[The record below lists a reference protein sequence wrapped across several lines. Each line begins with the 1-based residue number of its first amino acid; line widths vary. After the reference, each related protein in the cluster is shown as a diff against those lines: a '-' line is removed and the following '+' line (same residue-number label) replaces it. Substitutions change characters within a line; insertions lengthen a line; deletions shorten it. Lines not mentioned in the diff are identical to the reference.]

1 MIPHSRPSIGI
12 EEETAVCRVIRS
24 GMLAQGIE
32 VAALETELANHLQV
46 PYVVAV
52 SSGSAGLHL
61 SLIALKIG
69 PNHSVVLPSSVCTA
83 LLNAVRHVGATPV
96 VVDCDPTNNQICP
109 SAIKQH
115 ASCDAIIAPHMFGK
129 AADIS
134 ALKKTGLPIVE
145 DCAMSLGATIEGKP
159 LGSFGNLSVFSFYA
173 TKVICGGEGGA
184 IATSD
189 PELAACVRDLR
200 DYDGRDNNVSRYNY
214 KLTDLQAAIIR
225 VQLTKLDGFIAKRRA
240 LGIRYTQALSHTS
253 AQLPAFH
260 AGEFPFRYIIRQTRS
275 AKEVVSAFE
284 NRGIAAR
291 QPIHKPLHQ
300 YLKYSDC
307 DFPGASQSHKYNVS
321 LPLYPDLSEEE
332 IEKILSVS
340 RDML

>member
-1 MIPHSRPSIGI
+1 MIPHSRPSIGKK
-12 EEETAVCRVIRS
+12 EETAVCHVIRS

-52 SSGSAGLHL
+52 SSGSAALHL

-69 PNHSVVLPSSVCTA
+69 PHHSVILPSYVCTA

-109 SAIKQH
+109 SAIKQP
-115 ASCDAIIAPHMFGK
+115 ASCDVIIAPHMFGK
-129 AADIS
+129 AANIP
-134 ALKKTGLPIVE
+134 ALKKLGLPIVE
-145 DCAMSLGATIEGKP
+145 DCALSLGATLNGKP
-159 LGSFGNLSVFSFYA
+159 LGSLGNLSVFSFYA

-200 DYDGRDNNVSRYNY
+200 DYDGRNDAQARFNY

-240 LGIRYTQALSHTS
+240 LGIQYTQALSHTS
-253 AQLPAFH
+253 AQLPTFET
-260 AGEFPFRYIIRQTRS
+260 GEFPFRYIIRHKIP
-275 AKEVVSAFE
+275 AEILVDAFE
-284 NRGIAAR
+284 KMGISAR
-291 QPIHKPLHQ
+291 LPVFAPLHR
-300 YLKYSDC
+300 YLHLSDQ
-307 DFPGASQSHKYNVS
+307 DYEGATLAHKYNLS